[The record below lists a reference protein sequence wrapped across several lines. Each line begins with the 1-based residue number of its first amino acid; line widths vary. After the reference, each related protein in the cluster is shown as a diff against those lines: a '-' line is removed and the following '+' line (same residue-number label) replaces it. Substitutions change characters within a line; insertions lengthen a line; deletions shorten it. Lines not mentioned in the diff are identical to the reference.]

1 MSALTDLRA
10 SLRRILAIAHKEVLH
25 VVRDP
30 RSLYLALGMP
40 IVLLV
45 IFGFGVSFDMEHL
58 PVAVIDED
66 RSELSRA
73 FIARVFASGELELID
88 VPNLDATHASGVFER
103 REAIGV
109 LIVPQGFGEN
119 VSRGRA
125 ETVQLLLDGVDP
137 NTATQTLAKADAVVR
152 AAGAVLARG
161 ASSTP
166 MRAPVDMRVRT
177 WFNPQS
183 RSALFLVPGL
193 TAYILAIVSVLLT
206 SLTLAREFERGS
218 MQQLFATP
226 VARFEIV
233 IGKLL
238 PYLGLGAVAVLMV
251 LTAGAWV
258 FDVPVRG
265 SIAALALSSLLFL
278 IGMLAQGLLVSIIAR
293 TQMVATQM
301 ATMTSMLPSMLL
313 SGFMFPI
320 ENMPLPLRVISNVV
334 PARYYIHAL
343 RGILLRGNTLA
354 EVAPDLLALSIF
366 ALVVLTI
373 STVRFP
379 RTLA

>member
-1 MSALTDLRA
+1 MPGA
-10 SLRRILAIAHKEVLH
+10 LRRTWAVAHKETLH
-25 VVRDP
+25 VTRDP

-45 IFGFGVSFDMEHL
+45 LFGFGVSFDMDHL
-58 PVAVIDED
+58 PVAVVDED
-66 RSELSRA
+66 RTEASRRFA
-73 FIARVFASGELELID
+73 AAVFASGELERVDIAG
-88 VPNLDATHASGVFER
+88 LDAAHATRAFEQ

-109 LIVPQGFGEN
+109 LILPRGFADG
-119 VSRGRA
+119 VARGRA

-137 NTATQTLAKADAVVR
+137 NTATQTLGKADAVVR
-152 AAGAVLARG
+152 VAGLALSGAGPSGAASAMPFEA
-161 ASSTP
+161 
-166 MRAPVDMRVRT
+166 RVRT
-177 WFNPQS
+177 WFNPAG

-193 TAYILAIVSVLLT
+193 CAYILAMVSVLLT

-226 VARFEIV
+226 VGRLEIV
-233 IGKLL
+233 VGKLL
-238 PYLGLGAVAVLMV
+238 PYLALGGVAVLLV
-251 LTAGAWV
+251 LTAGAWI

-265 SIAALALSSLLFL
+265 SPIALALASLLFL
-278 IGMLAQGLLVSIIAR
+278 VGMLGQGLLVSIVAR
-293 TQMVATQM
+293 SQMVATQM

-320 ENMPLPLRVISNVV
+320 ENMPAPLRVLSNVV

-343 RGILLRGNTLA
+343 RAVLLRGNGV
-354 EVAPDLLALSIF
+354 EHIGPDLLALGIF
-366 ALVVLTI
+366 AAVMLAI

-379 RTLA
+379 RYLA

>member
-1 MSALTDLRA
+1 MSALTELRA

-66 RSELSRA
+66 RSELSRS

-152 AAGAVLARG
+152 AAGAVMTRG
-161 ASSTP
+161 ASSAP
-166 MRAPVDMRVRT
+166 MRMPIDMRVRT

-265 SIAALALSSLLFL
+265 SIAALMLSSLLFL

-366 ALVVLTI
+366 AIVVLTI

>member
-66 RSELSRA
+66 RSELSRS

-152 AAGAVLARG
+152 AAGALMARG

-166 MRAPVDMRVRT
+166 TRAPIDMRVRT

-251 LTAGAWV
+251 LTTGAWV

-265 SIAALALSSLLFL
+265 SIAALTLSSLLFL
-278 IGMLAQGLLVSIIAR
+278 IGIREREFRQ
-293 TQMVATQM
+293 
-301 ATMTSMLPSMLL
+301 
-313 SGFMFPI
+313 
-320 ENMPLPLRVISNVV
+320 
-334 PARYYIHAL
+334 
-343 RGILLRGNTLA
+343 A
-354 EVAPDLLALSIF
+354 E
-366 ALVVLTI
+366 
-373 STVRFP
+373 
-379 RTLA
+379 

>member
-1 MSALTDLRA
+1 VSAVLA
-10 SLRRILAIAHKEVLH
+10 SIRRILAVAHKEVLH

-40 IVLLV
+40 LVLLV
-45 IFGFGVSFDMEHL
+45 LFGFGVSFDMDHV

-66 RSELSRA
+66 DSDLSRSLVA
-73 FIARVFASGELELID
+73 HVFASGELERVEVEGL
-88 VPNLDATHASGVFER
+88 VSSYPELAFER

-109 LIVPQGFGEN
+109 MVIPRGFADDLA
-119 VSRGRA
+119 RGRPLS
-125 ETVQLLLDGVDP
+125 VQLLLDGVDP
-137 NTATQTLAKADAVVR
+137 NTAVQAMGKTDAVVR
-152 AAGAVLARG
+152 AASLRALRERGGAVV
-161 ASSTP
+161 ASL
-166 MRAPVDMRVRT
+166 PVEVRMRT

-193 TAYILAIVSVLLT
+193 AAYILALVAVLLT
-206 SLTLAREFERGS
+206 SLTLAREIERGS

-226 VARFEIV
+226 VARPEIV

-238 PYLGLGAVAVLMV
+238 PYLALGAVAVLLV

-265 SIAALALSSLLFL
+265 DPVALSVASVLFL
-278 IGMLAQGLLVSIIAR
+278 IGMLGQGLLVSVVAR
-293 TQMVATQM
+293 TQMVATQV

-343 RGILLRGNTLA
+343 RGILLRGNGFPEIGT
-354 EVAPDLLALSIF
+354 DLLALAIF
-366 ALVVLTI
+366 AVVVLVL
-373 STVRFP
+373 STARFK

>member
-1 MSALTDLRA
+1 MSALTELRA

-66 RSELSRA
+66 RSELSRS

-152 AAGAVLARG
+152 AAGAVMTRG
-161 ASSTP
+161 ASSAP
-166 MRAPVDMRVRT
+166 MRMPIDMRVRT

-366 ALVVLTI
+366 AIVVLTI

>member
-1 MSALTDLRA
+1 MSALTNLRA
-10 SLRRILAIAHKEVLH
+10 SLRRILAISHKEVLH

-58 PVAVIDED
+58 PLAVIDED
-66 RSELSRA
+66 RSELSRS
-73 FIARVFASGELELID
+73 FIARIFASGEFELID
-88 VPNLDATHASGVFER
+88 VPHLDATHAVGVFER

-152 AAGAVLARG
+152 AAGAVMARG

-166 MRAPVDMRVRT
+166 MRMPIDMRVRT

-238 PYLGLGAVAVLMV
+238 PYLGLGAIAVLMV

-265 SIAALALSSLLFL
+265 SIAALTLSSLLFL

-301 ATMTSMLPSMLL
+301 ATMTSMMPSMLL

-320 ENMPLPLRVISNVV
+320 ENMPLPLRIISNVV

-343 RGILLRGNTLA
+343 RGILLRGNTLT

-366 ALVVLTI
+366 AIVVLTI

>member
-1 MSALTDLRA
+1 MNPILA
-10 SLRRILAIAHKEVLH
+10 SLRRVLAVAHKEVLH

-40 IVLLV
+40 LVLLV
-45 IFGFGVSFDMEHL
+45 LFGFGVSFDMDHL

-66 RSELSRA
+66 DSDLSRSLVA
-73 FIARVFASGELELID
+73 HVFASGELERVEVEGL
-88 VPNLDATHASGVFER
+88 VSSQPEVAFER

-109 LIVPQGFGEN
+109 LVVPHGFADDLA
-119 VSRGRA
+119 RGRRLSL
-125 ETVQLLLDGVDP
+125 QLLLDGVDP
-137 NTATQTLAKADAVVR
+137 NTAVQAMGKVDAVVR
-152 AAGAVLARG
+152 AASVRALRERSGGAAMATL
-161 ASSTP
+161 
-166 MRAPVDMRVRT
+166 PVEVRMRT

-193 TAYILAIVSVLLT
+193 AAYILALVAVLLT
-206 SLTLAREFERGS
+206 SLTLAREIERGS

-226 VARFEIV
+226 VARPEIV

-238 PYLGLGAVAVLMV
+238 PYLALGAVAVLLV

-265 SIAALALSSLLFL
+265 DPVALSVASLLFL
-278 IGMLAQGLLVSIIAR
+278 IGMLGQGLLVSVVAR
-293 TQMVATQM
+293 SQMVATQV

-343 RGILLRGNTLA
+343 RGILLRGNGFA
-354 EVAPDLLALSIF
+354 EIGTDLLALSIF
-366 ALVVLTI
+366 AVVVLVL
-373 STVRFP
+373 STARFK